1 MRRRHLGCGED
12 DSAQK
17 VTNHG
22 PDLIEPMP
30 AAVDRRCSWP
40 SRHNPDYAAA
50 LIPYR
55 RTCTAVLV

>member
-30 AAVDRRCSWP
+30 AAVDRP
-40 SRHNPDYAAA
+40 LQLAV
-50 LIPYR
+50 
-55 RTCTAVLV
+55 TA